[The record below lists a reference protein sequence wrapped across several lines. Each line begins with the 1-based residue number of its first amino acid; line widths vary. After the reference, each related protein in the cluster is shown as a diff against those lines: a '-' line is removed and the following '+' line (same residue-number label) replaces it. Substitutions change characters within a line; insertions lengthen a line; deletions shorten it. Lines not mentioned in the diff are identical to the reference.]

1 MLTIS
6 PVLYRGELMFYMAS
20 LQDYSYHISQMV
32 QQHAQSASLGEA
44 QRGPRASSRRASRLW
59 AARRSQGET
68 GLLGAQPRVLERAA
82 SKAADLTAF
91 HHARNL
97 DRNSNPKPNPN
108 PDPFT
113 TQVSLTP
120 SQFCR
125 AAKHHQRGRRLQ
137 ILGPLVRSKP
147 AVYELDLEFP
157 VPCVKEKTSPTATAV
172 PQPIKVPPPARPHPP
187 ARTRPHPHARGSET
201 PPLPPSSR
209 TTPLPREI
217 MPSLAPAASGLEQ
230 VGP

>member
-1 MLTIS
+1 M
-6 PVLYRGELMFYMAS
+6 
-20 LQDYSYHISQMV
+20 
-32 QQHAQSASLGEA
+32 
-44 QRGPRASSRRASRLW
+44 
-59 AARRSQGET
+59 
-68 GLLGAQPRVLERAA
+68 LERTA

-120 SQFCR
+120 AQFCR

-157 VPCVKEKTSPTATAV
+157 VPSVKEKTSPTATAV

-201 PPLPPSSR
+201 PPLRPSSR
-209 TTPLPREI
+209 TAPLPREI
-217 MPSLAPAASGLEQ
+217 TLPSSLAPAASGLEQ